1 MSVDF
6 KNKMCRSTLTKLAL
20 TVAVMLYTSPAFAGT
35 QGGGGQ
41 MGQGIN
47 SMLQDVIDFM
57 TSETLALV
65 GGIAVVGFIVLGMLS
80 GGGGDTMRKVFL
92 IAACVAGAV
101 AAPSIIMTLFTSAGA
116 LI

>member
-1 MSVDF
+1 MCVDF
-6 KNKMCRSTLTKLAL
+6 KRKSGHTTLTVFAL
-20 TVAVMLYTSPAFAGT
+20 TLAVVLYTSPAFAGT

-41 MGQGIN
+41 MASGIN

-57 TSETLALV
+57 TSETLALI
-65 GGIAVVGFIVLGMLS
+65 GGIAVVGFIVLGILS

-92 IAACVAGAV
+92 IAAGVAGAV
-101 AAPSIIMTLFTSAGA
+101 SAPSIIMTLFTSAGA